1 MSCRNTTN
9 KTSLLNVEQIFDNEN
24 NPVKLLDQ
32 PKTGEVYV
40 VKCDAKED
48 WRANGY
54 RLVIYCSITALNAK
68 NDGKFILRAKQ

>member
-9 KTSLLNVEQIFDNEN
+9 KPTLLNVQQIFDNEN

-32 PKTGEVYV
+32 LKTGEVYV

-48 WRANGY
+48 WRADGY
-54 RLVIYCSITALNAK
+54 RLVIYCSIYCIK
-68 NDGKFILRAKQ
+68 CEK